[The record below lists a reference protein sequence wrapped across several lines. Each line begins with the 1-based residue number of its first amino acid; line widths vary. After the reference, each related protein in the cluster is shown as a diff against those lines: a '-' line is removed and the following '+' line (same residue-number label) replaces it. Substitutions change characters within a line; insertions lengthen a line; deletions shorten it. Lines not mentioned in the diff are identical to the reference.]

1 MCYSHGWTLWE
12 TKVVVVI
19 AIVSV
24 VVVVVVVLSID
35 SVIVFVLIR
44 NAERQQQVGK
54 PPAEKATD
62 RCVTFR
68 NAL

>member
-1 MCYSHGWTLWE
+1 MCYSHGWTMKE
-12 TKVVVVI
+12 TNVVVVI